1 MPLSEIVQNSNF
13 IITLL
18 VFLAASSAI
27 GWVIWRD
34 KKPRESLSPGLVPT
48 LPVMM
53 FSGIVALL
61 ALVHLVNLLG
71 IHTGR

>member
-1 MPLSEIVQNSNF
+1 MPLSEIVQNPNF

-18 VFLAASSAI
+18 VFLAAVGVI

-34 KKPRESLSPGLVPT
+34 KKPRDSLSPGLVPT

-71 IHTGR
+71 VHTGR

>member
-1 MPLSEIVQNSNF
+1 MPLSEIVQNPNF

-18 VFLAASSAI
+18 VFLAAASMI

-34 KKPRESLSPGLVPT
+34 KKPRDSLSPGLVPT

-61 ALVHLVNLLG
+61 ALVHLVNLFG